1 MNLKTWPKTREKILV
16 HRNNSRDDTDVEI
29 RRLKTIFKIIMTM
42 LKDKGKDGHAKRTV
56 KGPQKK
62 NRNYFLKNKQMQI
75 LQLKNVSR
83 EKFTW
88 VQMEN
93 IKREKKKKISELE
106 GKSIKTIQTNIER
119 SNEQSVSDV

>member
-75 LQLKNVSR
+75 LQLKMSQGKNSP
-83 EKFTW
+83 EYKWKTS
-88 VQMEN
+88 
-93 IKREKKKKISELE
+93 KGEKKK
-106 GKSIKTIQTNIER
+106 
-119 SNEQSVSDV
+119 SVNLKANQ

>member
-93 IKREKKKKISELE
+93 IKREKKKK
-106 GKSIKTIQTNIER
+106 
-119 SNEQSVSDV
+119 SVNLKANQ

>member
-93 IKREKKKKISELE
+93 IKREKKKISELE

>member
-75 LQLKNVSR
+75 LQLKMSQGKNSP
-83 EKFTW
+83 EYKWKTSKG
-88 VQMEN
+88 E
-93 IKREKKKKISELE
+93 KKKISELE

>member
-1 MNLKTWPKTREKILV
+1 
-16 HRNNSRDDTDVEI
+16 
-29 RRLKTIFKIIMTM
+29 M

>member
-1 MNLKTWPKTREKILV
+1 
-16 HRNNSRDDTDVEI
+16 
-29 RRLKTIFKIIMTM
+29 M

-75 LQLKNVSR
+75 LQLKMSQGKNSP
-83 EKFTW
+83 EYKWKTSKG
-88 VQMEN
+88 E
-93 IKREKKKKISELE
+93 KKKISELE